1 MRPVGVLILAAGKG
15 TRMRSR
21 TPKVAHHIA
30 GRPLLEHVLR
40 AADSA
45 LAPTRDSGHESASSA
60 PRYVVV
66 TGHERDAV
74 RASLRWQP
82 EHGDLNFVV
91 QEPQHGTGDAARVG
105 LSGFAEGAEGAPE
118 TLLVLYGDTPLMRP
132 ETLRKL
138 LAEHQQRNAT
148 LTFLTGFCEEPDSY
162 GRVVRDERGRVRG
175 IVEAKH
181 ATNDELS
188 ITEINSGV
196 YCFQT
201 GWLAEHLTQL
211 ETHDNGEYYL
221 TDLVAMALAEGR
233 TVATQSASI
242 EEAMGINDRIQL
254 AEAEAILR
262 QRALRELMLSGVT
275 IEDPATTYVE
285 ASVRVG
291 QDTILRPGTTLRG
304 ETVIGERC
312 EIGPYSVIQD
322 SVIADDCRVYASWL
336 EHATMRNGARIGPMS
351 HLRPG
356 AELGPGAHVGNFGE
370 VKNATLGD
378 DVQMHHFSYVGDAS
392 VGARTNVAAGVIT
405 CNFEPDGKKYRTD
418 IGEDVF
424 VGSDTMLVAPITLG
438 DGARTGAGSVVT
450 RDVPPGSLAVGMPAR
465 IRGDK
470 TKQRAHNDAQPA
482 TAPSGLNLAAE
493 KSTEAP
499 AKAADTETATA
510 AQEAD
515 ADTTSPRGGAS
526 PNAHRDVRE

>member
-1 MRPVGVLILAAGKG
+1 
-15 TRMRSR
+15 MRSR

-45 LAPTRDSGHESASSA
+45 LASDDESGESGKVSASST

-66 TGHERDAV
+66 TGHERAAV

-82 EHGDLNFVV
+82 QHGDLTFVV
-91 QEPQHGTGDAARVG
+91 QEPQQGTGDAARVG
-105 LSGFAEGAEGAPE
+105 LTGFAEGAEGAPE

-138 LAEHQQRNAT
+138 LAEHHQRNAT
-148 LTFLTGFCEEPDSY
+148 LTFLTGFCEEPGGY
-162 GRVVRDERGRVRG
+162 GRVLRDERGRVRG

-181 ATNDELS
+181 ATSDELA
-188 ITEINSGV
+188 ITEINSGI
-196 YCFQT
+196 YCFET
-201 GWLAEHLTQL
+201 AWLAERLPRLTA
-211 ETHDNGEYYL
+211 HDNGEYYL
-221 TDLVAMALAEGR
+221 TDLVAMALDEGR
-233 TVATQSASI
+233 TVATQTASI
-242 EEAMGINDRIQL
+242 EEAAGINDRIQL

-304 ETVIGERC
+304 ATVIGERC

-336 EHATMRNGARIGPMS
+336 EHAVMQNGARIGPMS

-378 DVQMHHFSYVGDAS
+378 DVQMHHFSYVGDAT

-424 VGSDTMLVAPITLG
+424 VGSDTMLIAPITLG
-438 DGARTGAGSVVT
+438 NGARTGAGSVVT

-465 IRGDK
+465 IRRDANA
-470 TKQRAHNDAQPA
+470 QPAQSAHNDAQPA

-493 KSTEAP
+493 NSEEAP
-499 AKAADTETATA
+499 ATTADAETNTA
-510 AQEAD
+510 AQAED

-526 PNAHRDVRE
+526 PNAKRDVRE